1 MTDEQL
7 AEIKEVFRVN
17 EHIGLPTGVA
27 LGKALIEIARLT
39 AELVEAE
46 KARDTYALESDAFS
60 KTVLSL
66 EAELAEANRKLELL
80 PALEAAARVFVAF
93 HSELSVYTKRLIN
106 PPRDPDRRIID
117 DAREAIAAI
126 DRAREERG
134 ENDGKV

>member
-66 EAELAEANRKLELL
+66 EAELAEANRKLELM
-80 PALEAAARVFVAF
+80 PALVDGC
-93 HSELSVYTKRLIN
+93 RLT
-106 PPRDPDRRIID
+106 
-117 DAREAIAAI
+117 AI
-126 DRAREERG
+126 DRAREESAQG
-134 ENDGKV
+134 AEAQKGTE